1 VSVVLDASMTMAWLF
16 NAERSAGA
24 KLALRRVVA
33 EGGLVPSIW
42 RLEIGNSLRN
52 AVRRGRCTVD
62 YAVHSMRRLAKLRI
76 SEDPDT
82 NRQAWE
88 ETWRLSLSHGLT
100 LYDAAYLELALRS
113 RRPLA
118 SGDSALLAAGRRAGI
133 ETMSP

>member
-1 VSVVLDASMTMAWLF
+1 
-16 NAERSAGA
+16 
-24 KLALRRVVA
+24 
-33 EGGLVPSIW
+33 
-42 RLEIGNSLRN
+42 
-52 AVRRGRCTVD
+52 
-62 YAVHSMRRLAKLRI
+62 MRRLAKLRI

-100 LYDAAYLELALRS
+100 LYDAAYLELALRI

-118 SGDSALLAAGRRAGI
+118 SGDGALLAAGRRAGI